1 MGPFCGWAPQ
11 GQLGAPSP
19 PFTGQLGSKMT
30 EQRFLWSVMPCLM
43 AWPTVAMTTSHAAS
57 VQVALLGLLYF
68 VDRAWAQRGL
78 LPRWYMTL
86 RLPLT
91 VLAAGGLGLTA
102 LSDLAA

>member
-1 MGPFCGWAPQ
+1 
-11 GQLGAPSP
+11 
-19 PFTGQLGSKMT
+19 
-30 EQRFLWSVMPCLM
+30 M